1 MYVIAAP
8 PTTSAPPITTGGIPP
23 ATTHSPPLSN
33 CLRTN
38 AQNCW
43 PTGNNCSGVQCN
55 VQLSSS
61 APPVVATA
69 EVKERCADPVMVNM
83 SVTPSYQ
90 NMFSVPGDGLGS
102 EVIIKGDLVRVEYG
116 RNASHLHFKVGL
128 SLSLSLSPHP
138 PSLFF
143 LFSPSLSL
151 SATDLLMAVSNNHV
165 NTNFIFFPGYWF
177 HYCHPQRSNPS
188 LPSSLHVPVH
198 DQPGQ

>member
-1 MYVIAAP
+1 MYEHETSVMVCIMIYVIAAP
-8 PTTSAPPITTGGIPP
+8 TTTSAPPITTPP

-33 CLRTN
+33 CLHTN

-43 PTGNNCSGVQCN
+43 PTGNDCSGVQCN
-55 VQLSSS
+55 VRLSSS

-102 EVIIKGDLVRVEYG
+102 EVNINRDSVRVEYG

-128 SLSLSLSPHP
+128 CLSLSLSLSLHP

-143 LFSPSLSL
+143 LFPSFSLSL
-151 SATDLLMAVSNNHV
+151 SLSPPL
-165 NTNFIFFPGYWF
+165 IY
-177 HYCHPQRSNPS
+177 
-188 LPSSLHVPVH
+188 
-198 DQPGQ
+198 